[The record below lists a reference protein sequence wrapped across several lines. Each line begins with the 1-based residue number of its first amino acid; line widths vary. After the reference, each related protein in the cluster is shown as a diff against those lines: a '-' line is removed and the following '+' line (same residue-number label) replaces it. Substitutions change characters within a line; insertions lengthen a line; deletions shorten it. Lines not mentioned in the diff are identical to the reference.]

1 MNSSE
6 GRQKVI
12 LIGPSEGGKSTI
24 ANVLAE
30 NAETASET
38 YRPTVGVRILEFE
51 GEVRNVSQRVTIE
64 LWDVSGEFM
73 QPSFKNA
80 GQPSRKT
87 LLDVCSFIT
96 REKQDHEQDIDKWFQ
111 CFPKTMNMS
120 PNQVMVIQTLSR
132 TDGRRNNPLPNK
144 ISYANV
150 APPVVVTV
158 DDLIVA
164 RKEFDKFLERV
175 LQSVLDKQRQDED
188 DVMQGGP

>member
-73 QPSFKNA
+73 QPKFQKCWPAIQKDAVGCVLVYN
-80 GQPSRKT
+80 P
-87 LLDVCSFIT
+87 
-96 REKQDHEQDIDKWFQ
+96 EKQDHEQDIDKWFQ